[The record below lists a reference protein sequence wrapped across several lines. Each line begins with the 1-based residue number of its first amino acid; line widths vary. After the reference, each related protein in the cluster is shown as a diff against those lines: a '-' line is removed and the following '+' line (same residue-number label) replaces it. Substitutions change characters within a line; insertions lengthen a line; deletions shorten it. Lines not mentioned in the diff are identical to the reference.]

1 MGNKYTAFTLIE
13 MLVVM
18 SIMMILMGMTFTSFS
33 GLQDTIKMNEYML
46 NMEQDIRA
54 VQRASML
61 LERNTEENWL
71 YGLGIDFS
79 QLDPDGKYTTFK
91 WCNPFPDYGDA
102 TTRSKVPGYKSGEGN
117 LNGAKLPVGSIESG
131 LCQDPD
137 DTLKMLSGY
146 TTELTMPKSTVK
158 YNSDVRYVV
167 FESVTGRA
175 FFYDS
180 LGELLNY
187 SIIEDQVVIEDD
199 PTLVEE
205 LDFTITS
212 LGAAAPRTLII
223 HHLSGRIEA
232 IVGSRIREVDLPPDG
247 NIDLPPDGNIDLPPG
262 DLNLDGDGGFVN
274 PPNDTIEPPSG
285 VTE

>member
-1 MGNKYTAFTLIE
+1 MGNKYTAYTLVE

-18 SIMMILMGMTFTSFS
+18 GIAMILMGMTFTSFS
-33 GLQDTIKMNEYML
+33 GLQDTVKMNEYML

-79 QLDPDGKYTTFK
+79 QLDPEGKYTTFK
-91 WCNPFPDYGDA
+91 WCNPFPDYGDE
-102 TTRSKVPGYKSGEGN
+102 TTRSKVPGYKKGDLTLE
-117 LNGAKLPVGSIESG
+117 GAKLPKGSIDSG
-131 LCQDPD
+131 LCQESS
-137 DTLKMLSGY
+137 DTLKTLPGY
-146 TTELTMPKSTVK
+146 TTELTIPKSTVQ

-175 FFYDS
+175 FFYDEE
-180 LGELLNY
+180 GILLNY
-187 SIIEDQVVIEDD
+187 SMVDGQVVIKD
-199 PTLVEE
+199 PDSIEE

-212 LGAAAPRTLII
+212 LGAAAPRRMKV

-232 IVGSRIREVDLPPDG
+232 IVGE
-247 NIDLPPDGNIDLPPG
+247 
-262 DLNLDGDGGFVN
+262 
-274 PPNDTIEPPSG
+274 
-285 VTE
+285 

>member
-1 MGNKYTAFTLIE
+1 MGNKYTAFTLVE
-13 MLVVM
+13 MLIVM

-91 WCNPFPDYGDA
+91 WCNPFPDYGDE

-131 LCQDPD
+131 LCTEAG
-137 DTLKMLSGY
+137 DTLKTLLGY
-146 TTELTMPKSTVK
+146 TTELTIPKSTIQ
-158 YNSDVRYVV
+158 YNSDARYVV

-175 FFYDS
+175 FFYDE
-180 LGELLNY
+180 GGNLLNY
-187 SIIEDQVVIEDD
+187 SIVDGQVVIEND
-199 PTLVEE
+199 PNSIEE

-212 LGAAAPRTLII
+212 LGAAAPRRLKV

-232 IVGSRIREVDLPPDG
+232 IVGE
-247 NIDLPPDGNIDLPPG
+247 
-262 DLNLDGDGGFVN
+262 
-274 PPNDTIEPPSG
+274 
-285 VTE
+285 